1 MTEGKPY
8 SVVDPYEFILES
20 MDSVPHLETLM
31 LLWNSR
37 PVRWDSEELASRL
50 YIPAAK
56 VEALL
61 RDLVRMEFVAESQT
75 APPRFSY
82 LARSEDQNELMNS
95 LDVAYRRDL
104 VRISNMIH
112 SKASPAVRE
121 FARAFR
127 VRKDRE

>member
-8 SVVDPYEFILES
+8 RVVDPYEFILES